1 MVKRGRRPHNR
12 GRQARQDK
20 HRRQRRPAPTY
31 RHGPADLL
39 SDVRQRLA
47 SGEPVDFLAYAST
60 LLAAIDPRGQK
71 PFERERADRP
81 GRATLPTLLE
91 SFAEVVLPETT
102 ALLAALA
109 ELGPDELTRARARRA
124 LATRP
129 HQLPDWLARL
139 GETSVYGA
147 VESTHALRDGDS
159 VLLGARLPGHE
170 LTAVIYIDHNL
181 GTVVKDAFPAP
192 SPISEVVE
200 RMREAA
206 DDPDVRFGDISL
218 ADARARVAEAIEVG
232 AIMFPPF
239 ESETWPASR
248 PLTEWLLRLLPADGT
263 GYVRPT
269 WSEAAQDKLANRFFG
284 SEFGKPLD
292 DADHRDLL
300 DQFLWFGTGYGPGDP
315 LRWSPVAVEIL
326 LADWIPRK
334 IVAPPGYLSKAP
346 ALLRAFIRFCH
357 AERKIRSTLTDETLA
372 AVDAQEPEYQRV
384 IRSPRPQGPMA
395 LLAATGMFGDQEPW
409 EDEPSGAEQYLLAAL
424 AEEVGGEDALDSLDD
439 APLTEEEFGWDEVPA
454 DVRERAGVV
463 LAACDRCCD
472 DLLGAEYRT
481 ACRRLLAR
489 AVPGLSGMLHKTTK
503 PEVIGAA
510 VCWVIG
516 KGNQRF
522 GQGTGELRV
531 KDLMS
536 YFSLGQSS
544 VSERGYQI
552 MHAAGLKPATADP
565 AVRLGSP
572 DLLVSARR
580 RRIIELRDRHRAA
593 ISGVR
598 RASEAADH
606 VYGPARSV
614 HDV

>member
-1 MVKRGRRPHNR
+1 M
-12 GRQARQDK
+12 
-20 HRRQRRPAPTY
+20 
-31 RHGPADLL
+31 
-39 SDVRQRLA
+39 QRLA
-47 SGEPVDFLAYAST
+47 SGEPLDFLAYVST
-60 LLAAIDPRGQK
+60 LLAAVDPRGQD

-81 GRATLPTLLE
+81 ERAMLPELIE

-109 ELGPDELTRARARRA
+109 ELGPDELTRARARLA

-129 HQLPDWLARL
+129 HPLPDWLARL
-139 GETSVYGA
+139 GEASVYRA
-147 VESTHALRDGDS
+147 VESTHVLGDGDS

-170 LTAVIYIDHNL
+170 LTAVIYLDHNL

-192 SPISEVVE
+192 SPISEVAE
-200 RMREAA
+200 RLREAA
-206 DDPDVRFGDISL
+206 DDPDLRLGDISL

-239 ESETWPASR
+239 ETETWPASR
-248 PLTEWLLRLLPADGT
+248 PLTEWLLRLLPEGGT

-269 WSEAAQDKLANRFFG
+269 WSEAAKKKLANRFFG

-300 DQFLWFGTGYGPGDP
+300 DQFLWFGTDYGPGDP
-315 LRWSPVAVEIL
+315 LRWSPAAVEIL

-334 IVAPPGYLSKAP
+334 IVARPGYLSKAP

-357 AERKIRSTLTDETLA
+357 AERKIRSALTGQTLA
-372 AVDAQEPEYQRV
+372 AVDEHEPEYQRV

-395 LLAATGMFGDQEPW
+395 LLAAMGMLGSEKPW
-409 EDEPSGAEQYLLAAL
+409 EDEPFEVERYFLDAL

-439 APLTEEEFGWDEVPA
+439 TPLPDEEFGWDGVPA
-454 DVRERAGVV
+454 DVRDRVGEV

-489 AVPGLSGMLHKTTK
+489 AAPGLSGVLHKTTK
-503 PEVIGAA
+503 PEVIAAA
-510 VCWVIG
+510 VCWAIG

-522 GQGTGELRV
+522 GQGPSELRV
-531 KDLMS
+531 KDVMS

-552 MHAAGLKPATADP
+552 MHAAGVQPASAYP

-598 RASEAADH
+598 RA
-606 VYGPARSV
+606 
-614 HDV
+614 

>member
-1 MVKRGRRPHNR
+1 MAKRGRRPGKR
-12 GRQARQDK
+12 GRQARQ
-20 HRRQRRPAPTY
+20 HQHGRQVRPART
-31 RHGPADLL
+31 HQAGPGDLL
-39 SDVRQRLA
+39 ADVRQRLA
-47 SGEPVDFLAYAST
+47 SGEPLDLLAYVSS
-60 LLAAIDPRGQK
+60 LLAAVNPRGES
-71 PFERERADRP
+71 PFERERADGP
-81 GRATLPTLLE
+81 ERATLPTLLE

-102 ALLAALA
+102 ALLATLA

-124 LATRP
+124 LAARQ
-129 HQLPDWLARL
+129 HQLPGWLARL

-147 VESTHALRDGDS
+147 VESTHVLGDGDS

-192 SPISEVVE
+192 SPISEVVA

-232 AIMFPPF
+232 AIMFPPL

-248 PLTEWLLRLLPADGT
+248 PLTEWLVRLLPEGGV

-269 WSEAAQDKLANRFFG
+269 WSEARKNKLAKRFFG

-292 DADHRDLL
+292 DDDHRDLL
-300 DQFLWFGTGYGPGDP
+300 DQFLWFGTDYGPGDP

-334 IVAPPGYLSKAP
+334 MAASPEYLSAAP

-357 AERKIRSTLTDETLA
+357 AERKIRPALTDETLA
-372 AVDAQEPEYQRV
+372 AVGEQEPEYQRV
-384 IRSPRPQGPMA
+384 TRSPRPQGPMA
-395 LLAATGMFGDQEPW
+395 LLAAMGMLSGQQPW
-409 EDEPSGAEQYLLAAL
+409 EDGPSGAGQYLLDGL
-424 AEEVGGEDALDSLDD
+424 AEEVGGQDALDSLDGT
-439 APLTEEEFGWDEVPA
+439 PLPDEEFGWDEVPA
-454 DVRERAGVV
+454 DVRERVGEV

-489 AVPGLSGMLHKTTK
+489 AAPGLSGMLRKTAK
-503 PEVIGAA
+503 PEAIAAA

-516 KGNQRF
+516 KGNQRL

-536 YFSLGQSS
+536 YFSLSQSS

-552 MHAAGLKPATADP
+552 MHVAGIKPASTYP
-565 AVRLGSP
+565 AVRLRSP
-572 DLLVSARR
+572 SLLVSARR
-580 RRIIELRDRHRAA
+580 RRIIELRDRHSAA
-593 ISGVR
+593 ISGKR
-598 RASEAADH
+598 RE
-606 VYGPARSV
+606 
-614 HDV
+614 

>member
-1 MVKRGRRPHNR
+1 ML
-12 GRQARQDK
+12 A
-20 HRRQRRPAPTY
+20 
-31 RHGPADLL
+31 
-39 SDVRQRLA
+39 DVRQRLA
-47 SGEPVDFLAYAST
+47 SGEPLDLLAYVSS
-60 LLAAIDPRGQK
+60 LMAAVDPRGES
-71 PFERERADRP
+71 PFERERADGP
-81 GRATLPTLLE
+81 ERATLPTLLE

-102 ALLAALA
+102 ALLATLA

-124 LATRP
+124 LAARP
-129 HQLPDWLARL
+129 HQLPGWLARL
-139 GETSVYGA
+139 GDTWVYKA
-147 VESTHALRDGDS
+147 VQSSHVLGDGDS

-192 SPISEVVE
+192 SPISELVA

-232 AIMFPPF
+232 AIMFPPL

-248 PLTEWLLRLLPADGT
+248 PLTEWLVRLLPEGGAGD
-263 GYVRPT
+263 VRPT
-269 WSEAAQDKLANRFFG
+269 WSEARKKKLAKRFFG

-292 DADHRDLL
+292 DDNHRDLL
-300 DQFLWFGTGYGPGDP
+300 DQFLWFGTDYGPGDP

-334 IVAPPGYLSKAP
+334 IAASPEYLSVAP

-357 AERKIRSTLTDETLA
+357 AERKIRAALTDETLA
-372 AVDAQEPEYQRV
+372 AVDEQEPEYQRV

-395 LLAATGMFGDQEPW
+395 MLAAMGMLGGQPPW
-409 EDEPSGAEQYLLAAL
+409 EDGPSGAGQYLLDAL
-424 AEEVGGEDALDSLDD
+424 AEEVGGQDALDSLDGT
-439 APLTEEEFGWDEVPA
+439 PLPDEEFGWDEVPA
-454 DVRERAGVV
+454 DVRERVGEV

-489 AVPGLSGMLHKTTK
+489 AAPGLSGMLGKTAK
-503 PEVIGAA
+503 PEATAAA

-516 KGNQRF
+516 KGNQRL

-536 YFSLGQSS
+536 YFSLSQSS

-552 MHAAGLKPATADP
+552 MHAAGIKPASTYP

-572 DLLVSARR
+572 SLLVSARR
-580 RRIIELRDRHRAA
+580 RRIIELRDRHSAA
-593 ISGVR
+593 ISGKR
-598 RASEAADH
+598 RT
-606 VYGPARSV
+606 
-614 HDV
+614 

>member
-1 MVKRGRRPHNR
+1 MYK
-12 GRQARQDK
+12 
-20 HRRQRRPAPTY
+20 
-31 RHGPADLL
+31 
-39 SDVRQRLA
+39 
-47 SGEPVDFLAYAST
+47 
-60 LLAAIDPRGQK
+60 
-71 PFERERADRP
+71 
-81 GRATLPTLLE
+81 
-91 SFAEVVLPETT
+91 
-102 ALLAALA
+102 
-109 ELGPDELTRARARRA
+109 
-124 LATRP
+124 
-129 HQLPDWLARL
+129 
-139 GETSVYGA
+139 A
-147 VESTHALRDGDS
+147 VESSHVLGDGDS

-192 SPISEVVE
+192 SPISEVAA

-232 AIMFPPF
+232 AIMFPPL

-248 PLTEWLLRLLPADGT
+248 PLTEWLVRLLPEGGA

-269 WSEAAQDKLANRFFG
+269 WSEARKKKLAKRFFG
-284 SEFGKPLD
+284 SEFGKPFD
-292 DADHRDLL
+292 DDDQRDLL
-300 DQFLWFGTGYGPGDP
+300 DQFLWFGTDYGPGDP

-334 IVAPPGYLSKAP
+334 IVASPEHLSAAP

-357 AERKIRSTLTDETLA
+357 AERKIRSALTDETLA
-372 AVDAQEPEYQRV
+372 AVDEQEPEYQRV

-395 LLAATGMFGDQEPW
+395 MLAAMGVLGDEQPW
-409 EDEPSGAEQYLLAAL
+409 EDEPSGVGQHFLDAL
-424 AEEVGGEDALDSLDD
+424 AEEVGGQDALDSLDD
-439 APLTEEEFGWDEVPA
+439 TPLPDEEFSWDEVPA
-454 DVRERAGVV
+454 DVRDRVGEV

-472 DLLGAEYRT
+472 DLFGAEYRT

-489 AVPGLSGMLHKTTK
+489 AAPGLPGMLRKTAK
-503 PEVIGAA
+503 PEAIAAA

-536 YFSLGQSS
+536 YFSLSQSS

-552 MHAAGLKPATADP
+552 MHAAGIKPASY
-565 AVRLGSP
+565 LS
-572 DLLVSARR
+572 
-580 RRIIELRDRHRAA
+580 
-593 ISGVR
+593 SGPPGL
-598 RASEAADH
+598 A
-606 VYGPARSV
+606 
-614 HDV
+614 